1 MEDNKTQKEKIIKKV
16 EKGEGK
22 FGDGTVVKTTED
34 GSTIERVD
42 HAWQQKQGSKISSEG
57 FHKDGYSTITM
68 PKDIDTNTPEGNRKA
83 GKFVE
88 EVRTAVRRGKKL
100 EYESKQASKRTGIAH
115 KPNGKDYKDG
125 WDRIFG
131 KRD

>member
-1 MEDNKTQKEKIIKKV
+1 MEDNKTQKEKIIKK
-16 EKGEGK
+16 
-22 FGDGTVVKTTED
+22 TED

-42 HAWQQKQGSKISSEG
+42 HAWQQKQGSKISSDG
-57 FHKDGYSTITM
+57 FYKEGYSTITM
-68 PKDIDTNTPEGNRKA
+68 PKDIDTNTPEGDRKA

-100 EYESKQASKRTGIAH
+100 EYDTKQASKSTGIAH
-115 KPNGKDYKDG
+115 KPHNQEYKDG
-125 WDRIFG
+125 WNRIFG

>member
-1 MEDNKTQKEKIIKKV
+1 MEDNKTQKEKIIKK
-16 EKGEGK
+16 
-22 FGDGTVVKTTED
+22 TED

-42 HAWQQKQGSKISSEG
+42 HAWQQKQGSKISSDGFYKEG
-57 FHKDGYSTITM
+57 HSTITM
-68 PKDIDTNTPEGNRKA
+68 PKDIDTNTPEGDRKA

-100 EYESKQASKRTGIAH
+100 EYDTKQASKRTGIAH
-115 KPNGKDYKDG
+115 KPNGQDYKDG
-125 WDRIFG
+125 WNRIFG